1 MFVNVVAFP
10 PVAEGRD
17 ADFRAWFE
25 WSTPMYAG
33 IEGFV
38 SRRLLEETKVPGRY
52 ATIVEHEREA
62 TFLAMHLS
70 DARQAAWLRV
80 ELLLTGWARPHFHT
94 SSRRRHARPGRR
106 PRELMTTQQGGG
118 HAPALRFT

>member
-52 ATIVEHEREA
+52 ATTRRLGVGMPGLGA
-62 TFLAMHLS
+62 G
-70 DARQAAWLRV
+70 RV
-80 ELLLTGWARPHFHT
+80 
-94 SSRRRHARPGRR
+94 SS
-106 PRELMTTQQGGG
+106 
-118 HAPALRFT
+118 